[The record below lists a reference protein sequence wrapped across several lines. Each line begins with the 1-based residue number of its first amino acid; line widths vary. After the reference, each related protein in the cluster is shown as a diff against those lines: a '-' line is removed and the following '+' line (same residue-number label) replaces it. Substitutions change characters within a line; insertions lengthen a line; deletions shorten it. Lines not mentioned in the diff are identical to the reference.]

1 MSEPIVVQIRTGK
14 AKEMGEEGAKHPM
27 DRPWKSAIYKQP
39 ITGERLLTE
48 LGLKQDEVGD
58 PVAHGGA
65 EKALF
70 AYPSI
75 HFPKWRQELD
85 IAISEGGFGE
95 NLVVEKMDETSVCL
109 GDVYQLGDAKIE
121 VSQPRRP
128 CWKPARRHR
137 IMDFALRIQNSGRT
151 GWYYRVVE
159 EGNISAPA
167 ALTLLKRPFPE
178 WTIAA
183 ANEVMYVRKKDV
195 AAAKALADCPALAPN
210 WKRSLY
216 KRLEGRES
224 NSRKRVYGPNK
235 EAH

>member
-14 AKEMGEEGAKHPM
+14 AKEMGEAGAKQPM

-39 ITGERLLTE
+39 ITGERFLTE

-58 PVAHGGA
+58 PVAHGGT

-75 HFPKWRQELD
+75 HFPKWRKELG
-85 IAISEGGFGE
+85 ISISEGGFGE
-95 NLVVEKMDETSVCL
+95 NLVIEEMDETSVCL

-151 GWYYRVVE
+151 GWYYRVLE
-159 EGNISAPA
+159 EGNIAAPA
-167 ALTLLKRPFPE
+167 VLTLVKRPFPE

-183 ANEVMYVRKKDV
+183 ANEVMYIRKND
-195 AAAKALADCPALAPN
+195 AAAARALADCLALAPN

-224 NSRKRVYGPNK
+224 NIRKRVYGPNK
-235 EAH
+235 A